1 MLSKTKNSTS
11 NNKEYSS
18 ASSYTST
25 SSDEEV
31 DARDLKPIRDYL
43 SDRKELAQQLFKS
56 VKSEKIR
63 LMLPQALKHMD
74 LSELEEWCESELN
87 GMSKVRI
94 LSILNGKPMLESSDT
109 NESSDD
115 SGPSLEIISDTEE
128 WLTDD
133 DTAKNENGG
142 KRKLKRDKTK
152 IKGKTQ
158 INKRNN
164 SNKSNV
170 KTKCIIKR
178 ENTTDD
184 VKIKKEEDKDKGKE
198 GDSLLDL
205 LELEMRARAIRAL
218 IRKEED
224 IIPSINPL
232 QTNDSQTIENS
243 IGTSQ
248 DEKAKENCRKQLER
262 IIGSQQSNKSEEEDV
277 VLVIPKPAP
286 VVELLSSDSGGEET
300 RVNQEKNEHALR
312 TGKSAG
318 NLDGNS
324 VKTISQELK
333 ERKETQEM
341 HCNITKTHLTNTSE
355 AIMPERNVD
364 IKNNVLSISI
374 SADNVA
380 ERRKKS
386 KKKSRGKSQLV
397 STVTNSSESKQSN
410 IIEITKKSNNKNI
423 EAKLRVNPSDE
434 NIIIVEEENK
444 TEQKIAEEN
453 KVEEERS
460 TDIDDID
467 LDDYCE
473 VMEIENSDE
482 DKSQDKVI
490 VLSEQEN
497 KQSAS
502 EIALSKSNSTE
513 TWASRYYQ
521 TDDVQNVIKES
532 KIQSEIRKRLR
543 ERQRLS
549 KLNKSPNLNSPAQ
562 PSATDTTSFEKAPTG
577 SVEEY
582 LALKRALNANV
593 SNINDTA
600 TQVQCTSDIN
610 NTIKEIQST
619 SDNNT
624 TMEVECTSDI
634 HNITI
639 ENNSTVT
646 NSSNDS
652 KAKEILVQDE
662 NISSH
667 QECTDADTEK
677 TVISKA
683 ISVSNLSE
691 IVADTKDDLPKDEIP
706 KDET

>member
-1 MLSKTKNSTS
+1 MSKTKNSTS